1 MLNVSII
8 IGCITYINITI
19 DYIIHINIVNVN
31 IININMIKMRET
43 ASPRHKWRGFKRG
56 GFSTT
61 HF

>member
-1 MLNVSII
+1 MII
-8 IGCITYINITI
+8 IKMLQYPE
-19 DYIIHINIVNVN
+19 
-31 IININMIKMRET
+31 MIKMRET